1 MGNCQYKSSDQPWSE
16 CSNKDKCGVP
26 GIKTR
31 PWEIYKSEQGSG
43 TCYERTNPE
52 QQDCPIEPCT
62 VDDLMPCSAP
72 ACSSSTPTP
81 SYITPTPSYITPT
94 PTPSYITPT
103 PSYITPT
110 PTPSY
115 ITPTPII
122 EKTFFEKYKVYIIAG
137 ISALVLLIII
147 ILVLIN
153 KKD

>member
-103 PSYITPT
+103 P
-110 PTPSY
+110 
-115 ITPTPII
+115 II